1 MDNIEV
7 IGIDHGWSQMKTV
20 NAAVFSS
27 GIREILTEPAFYDDV
42 LEYDGKYYKVGTARD
57 TVMENKV
64 ENDDYYLL
72 TLASVAKELRIRG
85 KSEANVVL
93 AVGLPASRYGDEK
106 QAFIDYLSKNEEVS
120 FVFEQRKYQIK
131 IVKVAVF
138 PQCYAAVV
146 DQIGT
151 FGQKVVVVD
160 VGSWTI
166 DIVPIINKKPDD
178 SGFNTLPEGL
188 IPCMRNINKMC
199 GRKYNEKI
207 DEMDIQQY
215 IISKQTNLS
224 EEFVA
229 IMDEALTDFA
239 TRLYNSLR
247 EEGYSLKTTQFVFVG
262 GGACVMKNFGG
273 YVQNNIRYNLDV
285 KANAKGFERLAR
297 IALARR

>member
-42 LEYDGKYYKVGTARD
+42 LEYDGKYYKVGTARE

-64 ENDDYYLL
+64 ENNDYYRL

-120 FVFEQRKYQIK
+120 FVFEQRKYHVK

-146 DQIGT
+146 DQIST

-160 VGSWTI
+160 VGS
-166 DIVPIINKKPDD
+166 
-178 SGFNTLPEGL
+178 
-188 IPCMRNINKMC
+188 
-199 GRKYNEKI
+199 
-207 DEMDIQQY
+207 
-215 IISKQTNLS
+215 
-224 EEFVA
+224 
-229 IMDEALTDFA
+229 
-239 TRLYNSLR
+239 
-247 EEGYSLKTTQFVFVG
+247 
-262 GGACVMKNFGG
+262 
-273 YVQNNIRYNLDV
+273 
-285 KANAKGFERLAR
+285 
-297 IALARR
+297 